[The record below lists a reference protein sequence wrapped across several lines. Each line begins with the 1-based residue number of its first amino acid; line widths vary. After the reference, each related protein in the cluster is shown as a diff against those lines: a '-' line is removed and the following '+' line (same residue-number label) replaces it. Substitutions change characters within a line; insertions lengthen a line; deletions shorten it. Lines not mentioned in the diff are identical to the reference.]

1 MLKPFKIQNIEDLD
15 SGRIAATINK
25 SLRSAVEDCANR
37 PGVDS
42 ARTVTVQIEL
52 RPVIDEDGVCTE
64 TALDVVSRASLPK
77 HRSKTISMG
86 VRPKGMLVF
95 NTASEDS
102 VRQTTLDQATTG
114 PIEPTPE
121 NDE

>member
-1 MLKPFKIQNIEDLD
+1 MLKQFKIQELEALD

-25 SLRSAVEDCANR
+25 SLRAAVEDCANR

-42 ARTVTVQIEL
+42 ARTVSIQIEL

-64 TALDVVSRASLPK
+64 TAMDVVSRASLPK
-77 HRSKTISMG
+77 HRSKTLSMG

-95 NTASEDS
+95 NDASQDS
-102 VRQTTLDQATTG
+102 VRQITLDEATTG
-114 PIEPTPE
+114 QEEPKLE